1 MSNDLIGRALYYYI
15 GTKANAPDSTDK
27 NLLPGHRAFFTD
39 TVEKCE
45 WNGTDWEV
53 IGING
58 ARITSDV
65 GAIPTISNSWIVAA
79 EAASDVVS
87 RSSGSTVTATNIP
100 RIEGANTPSNRR
112 RISLKATASIDS
124 TVTDW
129 IIVINAADE
138 LTAKP
143 TFDAALDTAAGKSI
157 LRYGTTM
164 STSNDQPVVTLG
176 ANDDA
181 VISLDVD
188 ITSLFVVPV
197 SAGTFAGK
205 AILDI
210 KLQEAA

>member
-1 MSNDLIGRALYYYI
+1 MAQEIQLPAPDL
-15 GTKANAPDSTDK
+15 TKAN
-27 NLLPGHRAFFTD
+27 LLF
-39 TVEKCE
+39 EKQQSGLYLPV
-45 WNGTDWEV
+45 WQRGA
-53 IGING
+53 NG
-58 ARITSDV
+58 AAHVADV
-65 GAIPTISNSWIVAA
+65 GVPPTVLNSWLVAV
-79 EAASDVVS
+79 EASTDVVS
-87 RSSGSTVTATNIP
+87 RASGSSVVAASLP

-112 RISLKATASIDS
+112 RISLKATASSDS

-143 TFDAALDTAAGKSI
+143 TFDAALDTVAGKDI
-157 LRYGTTM
+157 LRYGTTT

-188 ITSLFVVPV
+188 VTSLFVVPV
-197 SAGTFAGK
+197 SAGAFAGT
-205 AILDI
+205 ALLDI